1 MIIDHIGIAVQNLD
15 ESIALYAR
23 LFGMTVTYRER
34 LDSQKVELVFI
45 DSGAS
50 KIELLAPT
58 APESK
63 IALFIKN
70 RGPGLHHTCYRVDD
84 IKTELA
90 RLASEG
96 VELIDKTPRP
106 GAHGT
111 QIAFL
116 HPRSVGGVLTEL
128 CEYPK

>member
-15 ESIALYAR
+15 ESIALYER
-23 LFGMTVTYRER
+23 LFGMKVTYRER
-34 LDSQKVELVFI
+34 LDSQKVDLVFL
-45 DSGAS
+45 DSGTS
-50 KIELLAPT
+50 KIELLAAT
-58 APESK
+58 SPESK
-63 IALFIKN
+63 IAQFIKN

-84 IKTELA
+84 IKGELA

-116 HPRSVGGVLTEL
+116 HPRSIGGVLTEL
-128 CEYPK
+128 CEYPR